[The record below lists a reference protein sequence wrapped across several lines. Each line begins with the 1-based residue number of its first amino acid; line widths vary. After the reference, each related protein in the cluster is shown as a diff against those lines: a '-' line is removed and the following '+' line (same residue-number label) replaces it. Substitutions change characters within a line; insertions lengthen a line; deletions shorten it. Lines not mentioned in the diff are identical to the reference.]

1 MFSNKHTERLR
12 SNFFVVLSKVF
23 VQLLPRSCNSFS
35 GLRTTRFYLSVYIS
49 VMKSFD
55 QLLNVV
61 KRAFVDFRNCRGLF

>member
-1 MFSNKHTERLR
+1 MFSNKHTERSR

-49 VMKSFD
+49 VMKF
-55 QLLNVV
+55 
-61 KRAFVDFRNCRGLF
+61 